1 MTKKLKFP
9 KSRFAVVLAAV
20 AVLSI
25 GGYFVSDALAGAA
38 AASSTYYGC
47 IEAPTG
53 VIQDVT
59 SGPAPTCDANG
70 TPITFNSQG
79 PEGLSDYALAQEN
92 GYTGTLA
99 QWLASLVGPTGATGA
114 TGPVG
119 PTGATGA
126 TGPVGPTGT
135 TGATGPVGP
144 EGPRGPAGPPGLG
157 LPGSPGTTGPPGAT
171 GPRGPSG
178 GLSTIVTTGPLCH
191 GSAICAT
198 LFFTEP
204 IKVATLHL
212 PAAGSWDVSAEG
224 NGSDTS
230 GVSFVPFYCYLEQGS
245 GTPADANTFSYGQFE
260 ATEDGIVSTP
270 LSGVATTSGPTSVTM
285 WCQYAENA
293 RNNSGDNGT
302 VSDVEITAIL
312 GSPAAS

>member
-1 MTKKLKFP
+1 VLRESATTKKLKFP
-9 KSRFAVVLAAV
+9 KSRFATVLAAV

-59 SGPAPTCDANG
+59 TGSPPTCDANG

-79 PEGLSDYALAQEN
+79 PEGLSDYALAQQN

-114 TGPVG
+114 IGP
-119 PTGATGA
+119 A
-126 TGPVGPTGT
+126 
-135 TGATGPVGP
+135 GP
-144 EGPRGPAGPPGLG
+144 EGPRGLAGPPGPVGIPGPSGPAGPPGPRG
-157 LPGSPGTTGPPGAT
+157 ATGDAGAT

-191 GSAICAT
+191 GDTPPSDECAT
-198 LFFTEP
+198 LSFTEP

-212 PAAGSWDVSAEG
+212 PAAGSWDVTAEG
-224 NGSDTS
+224 YGTDTS
-230 GVSFVPFYCYLEQGS
+230 GVSFVGFYCYLEQGS
-245 GTPADANTFSYGQFE
+245 GIPADANTFSYGQFE

-270 LSGVATTSGPTSVTM
+270 LSGVATASGPTSVTM
-285 WCQYAENA
+285 WCKYAQNA
-293 RNNSGDNGT
+293 LNNSGNNGT

-312 GSPAAS
+312 GSPAVSS